1 MITVQQDVLDV
12 SVYDEDGKFLTELKF
27 NQKVGFTLNNRNE
40 NAYLSIQDA
49 VQNLGMLSLLG
60 ESIEN
65 SIKSDFD
72 ANTFTKPDVKII
84 KFNNSSKPTKLK
96 LVATGLDYNTDTAE
110 IEHDIKIIFPKV
122 ELMKEHEFIFKA
134 GEAQP
139 PSYSFRIKPYNDAGD
154 LYEMQFKKRSLK

>member
-72 ANTFTKPDVKII
+72 ANIFTKPDVKII
-84 KFNNSSKPTKLK
+84 KFNNNSKPTKLK

-122 ELMKEHEFIFKA
+122 ELMKEHEFI
-134 GEAQP
+134 
-139 PSYSFRIKPYNDAGD
+139 
-154 LYEMQFKKRSLK
+154 